1 MPRPLERIVC
11 RRLIGRGNG
20 HNFVTDILQH
30 PGLILDSLAR
40 GILVTDANWRVHYVN
55 RYLVEGLGT
64 TADYFLGKNLME
76 LAREFSQ
83 REATGELL
91 RTLGNI
97 TPSPP
102 KNLLTLIFPV
112 LIPKR
117 KFIRIIV
124 QPHNPAPGMDGPE
137 ARGYLFTFADA
148 TQEGEIDEMKNDFIS
163 VASHEMR
170 TPMTSIKGALELL
183 LGGYAG
189 ELPPEAT
196 ELLGISLTAV
206 DRLVRLINDLLD
218 IAKIDSGKMELHLDK
233 HDMGDIVRRSMRSLR
248 ALAETHR
255 VSIQLDQPDL
265 LPPVLADRD
274 RLDQIVTNLLSNAL
288 KYSPPESVVRIRVGH
303 FGQTI
308 RVTVTDE
315 GPGIPKDQLERVFDR
330 FMQLQGAKNG
340 TGLGL
345 TICRALIEQHRGSIW
360 VDSEPGHGASF
371 NFDLPLANPSE

>member
-1 MPRPLERIVC
+1 MPQ
-11 RRLIGRGNG
+11 RLK
-20 HNFVTDILQH
+20 D
-30 PGLILDSLAR
+30 PGQILDSLAR
-40 GILVTDANWRVHYVN
+40 GIIVTDRNWCVTYANQF
-55 RYLVEGLGT
+55 LVDGLGT
-64 TADYFLGKNLME
+64 TKDYLVGKDLMD

-83 REATGELL
+83 REASGEFL
-91 RTLGNI
+91 RALGNI
-97 TPSPP
+97 TANFPRE
-102 KNLLTLIFPV
+102 LLTMIFPV

-117 KFIRIIV
+117 KFVRIIV
-124 QPHNPAPGMDGPE
+124 QPYAE
-137 ARGYLFTFADA
+137 FQGYLFTFADA

-170 TPMTSIKGALELL
+170 TPMTSIKGSLELL

-189 ELPPEAT
+189 ELPAEAT
-196 ELLGISLTAV
+196 ELLVISLTAV

-218 IAKIDSGKMELHLDK
+218 IAKIESGKMELHLDK
-233 HDMGDIVRRSMRSLR
+233 HDVGDIVRRSIRSLR

-255 VSIQLDQPDL
+255 VSIQLDQPNP
-265 LPPVLADRD
+265 LPPVMADRD

-288 KYSPPESVVRIRVGH
+288 KYSPPDSVVHVRVGQ
-303 FGQTI
+303 FGDTI

-315 GPGIPKDQLERVFDR
+315 GPGIPEDQLERVFDR
-330 FMQLQGAKNG
+330 FMQLQGAKKG

-371 NFDLPLANPSE
+371 NFDLPVAPNS

>member
-1 MPRPLERIVC
+1 MTA
-11 RRLIGRGNG
+11 
-20 HNFVTDILQH
+20 TDLLQH

-40 GILVTDANWRVHYVN
+40 GILVTDRSWSVRYANRF
-55 RYLVEGLGT
+55 LAETLGC
-64 TADYFLGKNLME
+64 AREHFLGKNLMD
-76 LAREFSQ
+76 LAREFSV
-83 REATGELL
+83 REASGEFL
-91 RTLGNI
+91 RVLQSI
-97 TPSPP
+97 TAVPP
-102 KNLLTLIFPV
+102 AEIVSVIFPV

-117 KFIRIIV
+117 KFLRIIV
-124 QPHNPAPGMDGPE
+124 QPFNPDSGAT
-137 ARGYLFTFADA
+137 ASQGYLFLFADA

-170 TPMTSIKGALELL
+170 TPMTSIKGSLELL

-189 ELPPEAT
+189 ELPAEAT

-218 IAKIDSGKMELHLDK
+218 ISKIESGKMELHLDR
-233 HDMGDIVRRSMRSLR
+233 HDVGDIVRRATRSLR

-255 VSIQLDQPDL
+255 VSIQVDQPEA
-265 LPPVLADRD
+265 LPAVMADRD

-288 KYSPPESVVRIRVGH
+288 KYSPPDSVVRVRIGK

-330 FMQLQGAKNG
+330 FMQLQGAKKG

-345 TICRALIEQHRGSIW
+345 TICRALIEQHRGRIW

-371 NFDLPLANPSE
+371 NFDLPFANPA

>member
-1 MPRPLERIVC
+1 MVVNTLSE
-11 RRLIGRGNG
+11 
-20 HNFVTDILQH
+20 ILRN

-40 GILVTDANWRVHYVN
+40 GIIVTDRNWRVYYAN
-55 RYLVEGLGT
+55 QFLVSGLGT
-64 TADYFLGKNLME
+64 TKEYLIGKDLME
-76 LAREFSQ
+76 LAEEFSQ
-83 REATGELL
+83 KEASGELL
-91 RTLGNI
+91 RALGNV
-97 TPSPP
+97 TSSPP
-102 KNLLTLIFPV
+102 TDLLTMIFPV

-117 KFIRIIV
+117 KFVRIIV
-124 QPHNPAPGMDGPE
+124 QPYGDTQPNNGRDNSTGF
-137 ARGYLFTFADA
+137 LFTFADA
-148 TQEGEIDEMKNDFIS
+148 TSEGEIDEMKNDFIS

-189 ELPPEAT
+189 ELPAEAT

-218 IAKIDSGKMELHLDK
+218 ISKIESGKMELHLDK
-233 HDMGDIVRRSMRSLR
+233 HDVGDIVRRSMRTLR

-255 VSIQLDQPDL
+255 VSIQLDQPNP

-288 KYSPPESVVRIRVGH
+288 KYSPADSVVHVRVGQ
-303 FGQTI
+303 FANTI

-315 GPGIPKDQLERVFDR
+315 GPGIPVDQLERVFDR
-330 FMQLQGAKNG
+330 FMQLQGAKKG

-345 TICRALIEQHRGSIW
+345 TICRALIEQHKGSIW

-371 NFDLPLANPSE
+371 NFDLPVAPSA